1 MGTLAPLWIMV
12 AGSAGAVARFVVD
25 GIIRARFGRRFPFG
39 TVAINI
45 SGSLLLGVLTGLV
58 LFRHQSMLWT
68 SIAGTGF
75 CGGFT
80 TFSSFSLQT
89 LELLQAGEIVPAFLY
104 MAGSVLFCV
113 LFVWLGWY
121 LGRL

>member
-58 LFRHQSMLWT
+58 LFRHQSMVWT
-68 SIAGTGF
+68 SVAGTGF

-80 TFSSFSLQT
+80 TFSTASFETVRLIQ
-89 LELLQAGEIVPAFLY
+89 ERCYRDALLSGAGTIVLTFAAAAIGIGLSQA
-104 MAGSVLFCV
+104 
-113 LFVWLGWY
+113 
-121 LGRL
+121 